1 MKPISLAEDLFWKN
15 IPEVGGVYHIYCY
28 KGKKPITINRVLG
41 IDNQGILYIGKSD
54 NLRERLRM
62 LRRVLNPNLK
72 ATAHTFGSKFND
84 NKKLRKAFPLKSLF
98 IKYQVSKESKKL
110 EKDLLD
116 QYFQNFGEVPPFNS
130 SK

>member
-1 MKPISLAEDLFWKN
+1 MKPISLAEDRFWKN

-41 IDNQGILYIGKSD
+41 IDKQGILYIGKSD

-62 LRRVLNPNLK
+62 LWRVLNPNLK
-72 ATAHTFGSKFND
+72 ATAHTFGTKYNGN
-84 NKKLRKAFPLKSLF
+84 NKLKKVFPLKTLS
-98 IKYQVSKESKKL
+98 VSFKTTSEPKNLETKL
-110 EKDLLD
+110 LN
-116 QYFQNFGEVPPFNS
+116 QYFDKFGEVPPMNS

>member
-1 MKPISLAEDLFWKN
+1 MKPISLAEDRFWKN
-15 IPEVGGVYHIYCY
+15 IPDVGGVYNIHCF

-62 LRRVLNPNLK
+62 LWRVLNPNLK

-84 NKKLRKAFPLKSLF
+84 NKKLKEAFPLNSLF